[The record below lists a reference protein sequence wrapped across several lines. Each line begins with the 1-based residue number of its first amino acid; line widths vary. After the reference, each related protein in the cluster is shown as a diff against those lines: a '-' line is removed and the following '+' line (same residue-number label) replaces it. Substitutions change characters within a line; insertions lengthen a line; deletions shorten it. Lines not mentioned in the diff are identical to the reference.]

1 VGRALCIGGAAL
13 GALGLLGWIAGRES
27 LTVILPGQQPSMKP
41 NTALALLLIGGAGA
55 LRHPAGAA
63 GWWRN
68 ALSTLAAL
76 AVLAIGAAT
85 LAEYVLGLDLH
96 VDRLLV
102 QHQAGPYPGRPSP
115 PTALALTLLAVAV
128 LLSGVRT
135 TARARLLDGFALA
148 AGLTAFTSL
157 TGIAFGAG
165 PLYRLTHAPLT
176 GVALPTAIGLLL
188 QRPAQGITRVFTS
201 PGPGGVLL
209 RRLAIPAIAAPMLLG
224 FILIHLV
231 MVLLAGPINE
241 IGSMITGR
249 FRVPPDRSEQ
259 R

>member
-1 VGRALCIGGAAL
+1 MAARSGCSPRWGSRAGSGCAGTRCTACSTAASSPASPSGQRHRIDPRSPGPLVRMLDLALAERRLPGGDDDLLVGQRMIQQEGSRAARAPPLGIPIFLFEVSALEMADPIRASRLGRALCIGGAAL

-27 LTVILPGQQPSMKP
+27 LTAILPGQQPSMKP

-85 LAEYVLGLDLH
+85 LAEYALGLDLH

-115 PTALALTLLAVAV
+115 PTALALTLLAAAV
-128 LLSGVRT
+128 LLSGVRA
-135 TARARLLDGFALA
+135 TA
-148 AGLTAFTSL
+148 
-157 TGIAFGAG
+157 
-165 PLYRLTHAPLT
+165 
-176 GVALPTAIGLLL
+176 
-188 QRPAQGITRVFTS
+188 
-201 PGPGGVLL
+201 
-209 RRLAIPAIAAPMLLG
+209 
-224 FILIHLV
+224 
-231 MVLLAGPINE
+231 
-241 IGSMITGR
+241 
-249 FRVPPDRSEQ
+249 
-259 R
+259 